1 MIEFEERKGV
11 RGCKQCKDTMEQECE
26 TVQEYNCH
34 IQSNPN
40 PTSFCN
46 CFLVHFQVRPKEMRS
61 LHKFD
66 DEGKLQIE
74 EGDLITV
81 IDGR

>member
-1 MIEFEERKGV
+1 MQGCEGTRV
-11 RGCKQCKDTMEQECE
+11 RDGARVELPYSIK
-26 TVQEYNCH
+26 
-34 IQSNPN
+34 SN

-46 CFLVHFQVRPKEMRS
+46 CFLVLFQVRPKEMRS